1 MLHTDGNPKGIRVDI
16 YPLLKRLVDQD
27 GSDLYLATGAPPSAK
42 FSGELTPLSD
52 TPFAHGEVEAIARS
66 VMNEEQCEEFDRE
79 LEMNLAISPEGIGR
93 FRLNI
98 FKQRNEVSLVARN
111 IQTEIPRFDDLGL
124 PAILKD
130 VITAKNG
137 LVLFVGGTGS
147 GKSTSL
153 AALIDH
159 RNAFKGGHIIT
170 IEDPVEYVH
179 PHKKCIVN
187 QREVGVDTMSFH
199 AALKNTLRQAPDV
212 ILIGEIRDRET
223 MEHAVAFAETGHLAI
238 STLHANNA
246 NQAIDR
252 IINFFP
258 AESKAQL
265 LHDLGNNVRAIV
277 SQRLVPT
284 VDGKRCA
291 AIEILLGS
299 HTIKQMIMKNQ
310 LSDIKEA
317 MLKSENQG
325 MKTFDSALYDLVQEG
340 RITEEEALKNADSAN
355 NLRLRLKLT
364 AKSAPE
370 EDDAELMLRGEVP
383 AASAGDV
390 EEGADAADADGE
402 EDVAEATPDADIHA
416 MMAARMGGGGTSAAA
431 NEPGADASGGD
442 AAARAAKAAEK
453 LAALRAAKAAKS
465 AGAANGGNA
474 AAPTAASG
482 DAGGLASAAAA
493 FELSL
498 EPTEEPEEAPEPGA
512 EEDPMQMGM
521 GRVG

>member
-1 MLHTDGNPKGIRVDI
+1 MDVHA
-16 YPLLKRLVDQD
+16 LLKRLVDFD

-42 FSGELTPLSD
+42 FAGELTALSN
-52 TPFAHGEVEAIARS
+52 TPFASGEVEAVARS
-66 VMNEEQCEEFDRE
+66 IMNEEQCEEFDRE
-79 LEMNLAISPEGIGR
+79 LEMNLALALDGIGR

-159 RNAFKGGHIIT
+159 RNSFKGGHIIT

-187 QREVGVDTMSFH
+187 QREVGVDTNSFH

-246 NQAIDR
+246 NQALDR

-258 AESKAQL
+258 SENKAQL
-265 LHDLGNNVRAIV
+265 LQDLGNNIRAIV

-299 HTIKQMIMKNQ
+299 HTIKQMIMKDQ

-325 MKTFDSALYDLVQEG
+325 MKTFDSSLFDLAKAG
-340 RITEEEALKNADSAN
+340 RITEDEALKNSDSAN
-355 NLRLRLKLT
+355 NLRLRFKL
-364 AKSAPE
+364 SGPSDS
-370 EDDAELMLRGEVP
+370 EDESDLLLRGQLP
-383 AASAGDV
+383 SQAA
-390 EEGADAADADGE
+390 
-402 EDVAEATPDADIHA
+402 
-416 MMAARMGGGGTSAAA
+416 
-431 NEPGADASGGD
+431 
-442 AAARAAKAAEK
+442 AAKAAEEARQSRNTNNSTESPTQDDDQSQSIH
-453 LAALRAAKAAKS
+453 AAMADNIANHKAAND
-465 AGAANGGNA
+465 AAESKDSGSDGLKKA
-474 AAPTAASG
+474 AE
-482 DAGGLASAAAA
+482 A

-498 EPTEEPEEAPEPGA
+498 EMEPEPEPTP
-512 EEDPMQMGM
+512 EDEDDDKPRFGM
-521 GRVG
+521 SHLGG

>member
-1 MLHTDGNPKGIRVDI
+1 MDI
-16 YPLLKRLVDQD
+16 YALLKRLVEFD
-27 GSDLYLATGAPPSAK
+27 GSDLYLSTGAPPSAK
-42 FSGELTPLSD
+42 FAGELTALSNTPL
-52 TPFAHGEVEAIARS
+52 AHGEVETIAREI
-66 VMNEEQCEEFDRE
+66 MNDEQCEEFDRE
-79 LEMNLAISPEGIGR
+79 MEMNLAISPEGIGR

-111 IQTEIPRFDDLGL
+111 IQTEIPQFASLGL
-124 PAILKD
+124 PEILKD
-130 VITAKNG
+130 IITAKNG

-159 RNAFKGGHIIT
+159 RNSFAGGHIIT

-187 QREVGVDTMSFH
+187 QREVGVDTNSFH

-246 NQAIDR
+246 NQALDR

-258 AESKAQL
+258 EERKAQL
-265 LHDLGNNVRAIV
+265 LHDLGNNIRAIV
-277 SQRLVPT
+277 SQRLIPT

-299 HTIKQMIMKNQ
+299 HTIKQMIMKDQ
-310 LSDIKEA
+310 LHDIKET
-317 MLKSENQG
+317 MQKSENLG
-325 MKTFDSALYDLVQEG
+325 MKTFDSALFDLVKAK

-355 NLRLRLKLT
+355 NLRLRFKLSG
-364 AKSAPE
+364 SADS
-370 EDDAELMLRGEVP
+370 EDQDELLMRGQLP
-383 AASAGDV
+383 SQ
-390 EEGADAADADGE
+390 
-402 EDVAEATPDADIHA
+402 
-416 MMAARMGGGGTSAAA
+416 AAA
-431 NEPGADASGGD
+431 T
-442 AAARAAKAAEK
+442 KAAEEAK
-453 LAALRAAKAAKS
+453 EKRAATSKSKTTDETAEQSIHAAFAQKIEMKKAA
-465 AGAANGGNA
+465 AVANTSDANENPDKLNA
-474 AAPTAASG
+474 AAK
-482 DAGGLASAAAA
+482 A

-498 EPTEEPEEAPEPGA
+498 EIEPEPEEPEEPNEA
-512 EEDPMQMGM
+512 DSSQFGM
-521 GRVG
+521 GRIG

>member
-1 MLHTDGNPKGIRVDI
+1 MHIND
-16 YPLLKRLVDQD
+16 LLKRLVDFD

-42 FSGELTPLSD
+42 FSGELTALSD
-52 TPFAHGEVEAIARS
+52 TAFGHGEVEAIARTI
-66 VMNEEQCEEFDRE
+66 MNDEQCEEFDRE
-79 LEMNLAISPEGIGR
+79 MEMNLAIALDGIGR

-124 PAILKD
+124 PEILKD

-187 QREVGVDTMSFH
+187 QREVGVDTNSFH

-246 NQAIDR
+246 NQALDR

-258 AESKAQL
+258 EERKAQL
-265 LHDLGNNVRAIV
+265 LNDLGNNIRAIV
-277 SQRLVPT
+277 SQRLIPT

-299 HTIKQMIMKNQ
+299 HTIKQMIMKDQ
-310 LSDIKEA
+310 LTDIKEA
-317 MLKSENQG
+317 MQKSENQG
-325 MKTFDSALYDLVQEG
+325 MKTFDSALFELAKEG
-340 RITEEEALKNADSAN
+340 RITEGEALKNADSAN
-355 NLRLRLKLT
+355 NLRLRFKLSGPADNEDQT
-364 AKSAPE
+364 ELLMRGQLPSQIAANKAAQETKTSKEQISEKGKPDTSDVKSSIHSAMAE
-370 EDDAELMLRGEVP
+370 QIANHMAANDAEN
-383 AASAGDV
+383 SN
-390 EEGADAADADGE
+390 GANSE
-402 EDVAEATPDADIHA
+402 PL
-416 MMAARMGGGGTSAAA
+416 AAA
-431 NEPGADASGGD
+431 
-442 AAARAAKAAEK
+442 AK
-453 LAALRAAKAAKS
+453 
-465 AGAANGGNA
+465 
-474 AAPTAASG
+474 
-482 DAGGLASAAAA
+482 A

-498 EPTEEPEEAPEPGA
+498 EIEPEPEPEEPDDNQDDSPA
-512 EEDPMQMGM
+512 QFGM
-521 GRVG
+521 GRIGG